1 MDPVNSKYSQD
12 AKRKARPMIGRNSP
26 LERRSI
32 RSRIDGALP
41 LTGGSNKTTQ
51 TLGRL
56 KKTAIN
62 SMATVGTLS
71 RKDERAIRLIL
82 AKTQDYMDSPEFHKR
97 GAMKRIYKEHPEI
110 GQPDVSWYQP
120 LMDDGLAS
128 KSAKSPKKGSSV
140 ILTAPQERVLFLK
153 FNFARFS
160 ICEIQT
166 ALNGR
171 LPDLETK
178 RELLKW
184 NTIATQYREQIAET
198 NLALVLAMAKR
209 SRMTD
214 VDFADLVGEGNMAL
228 MRSVD
233 KFDCERGFK
242 FSTYACRAILKAFSR
257 HGMKMSRYRQRFPTE
272 FDPAFEKSDHLETT
286 RATHTQE
293 CAEEVKHIVLN
304 NDADL
309 SDVELA
315 VIGHR
320 FGLSDDKA
328 QEIRRTLTLEQVG
341 QIIGVTK
348 ERVRQIQ
355 NKALAKIRTTLEEV
369 TPSETPA
376 ISPN

>member
-1 MDPVNSKYSQD
+1 
-12 AKRKARPMIGRNSP
+12 MIGRNSP
-26 LERRSI
+26 LQRRS
-32 RSRIDGALP
+32 SRTRTDAALP
-41 LTGGSNKTTQ
+41 LTGNGTKAAH
-51 TLGRL
+51 TLDRL
-56 KKTAIN
+56 KNQAIKGLT
-62 SMATVGTLS
+62 SVGTLS
-71 RKDERAIRLIL
+71 RNEERTVRMIL
-82 AKTQDYMDSPEFHKR
+82 SKPQDFMDSPEFQKR
-97 GAMKRIYKEHPEI
+97 GALKRIYKEHPEI

-120 LMDDGLAS
+120 LMDDGLGS
-128 KSAKSPKKGSSV
+128 KADKAKAPRKGSALV
-140 ILTAPQERVLFLK
+140 LTAAQERVLFLK

-160 ICEIQT
+160 ICRIQT
-166 ALNGR
+166 KLDGR

-184 NTIATQYREQIAET
+184 HTIATKYREQIAET

-214 VDFADLVGEGNMAL
+214 VGFADLVGEGNMAL

-257 HGMKMSRYRQRFPTE
+257 HGMKMSRYRQRFPAE

-309 SDVELA
+309 SEVELA

-328 QEIRRTLTLEQVG
+328 EAIRRTLTLEQVG

-355 NKALAKIRTTLEEV
+355 NKALAKIRLTLEEV
-369 TPSETPA
+369 TPNETPA